1 MNTKERFLVEA
12 LRLFRQEGYESTGIQ
27 KIVDAVG
34 VTKPTL
40 YHHFGS
46 KKGLLKELLDSK
58 FNPFLRTLETL
69 SVYNGDM
76 VYSVEKLIGHYFNFA
91 EHNMEFYRWFLS
103 LEHIPEENDAY
114 NVVHPI
120 VSKQWSLLVE
130 FFAAAAQDHGNM
142 KGRHHRYA
150 YTFIAVIN
158 GTISS
163 SIFGRTSLNEESM
176 HQTARQFMYGI
187 FS

>member
-1 MNTKERFLVEA
+1 MNTKESFLIEA

-34 VTKPTL
+34 VTKPTM

-58 FNPFLRTLETL
+58 FSPFLHSLETL
-69 SVYNGDM
+69 SAYNGD
-76 VYSVEKLIGHYFNFA
+76 VVLSIENLIRLYFEFA

-103 LEHIPEENDAY
+103 LEHVPEENDAY

-120 VSKQWSLLVE
+120 VSKQRSLLVD
-130 FFAAAAQDHGNM
+130 FFMAASQDHGNM

-150 YTFIAVIN
+150 YTFIGVIN

-163 SIFGRTSLNEESM
+163 SVFGLTSLNEESV
-176 HQTARQFMYGI
+176 HQTARQFMHGI